1 MNKKILS
8 AVLKDKLS
16 RAFLHLAKKN
26 RDKYIFM
33 KVEGDEYW
41 TSTGKDYHLKVSDSD
56 LATLKRVIP
65 DQVHEIFIGFEK

>member
-1 MNKKILS
+1 MNKVILK
-8 AVLKDKLS
+8 AVLEDKLS

-41 TSTGKDYHLKVSDSD
+41 TSTGKDYHLQVSDSD
-56 LATLKRVIP
+56 LDTLKLIIP
-65 DQVHEIFIGFEK
+65 EQVHEIFIGFEK